1 MVNFALFG
9 SMFLLMII
17 RVPIAISLGLAS
29 IVGLTL
35 MGDIPLIIVVQR
47 MFTSNDSFPLLAVPY
62 FMLAGELMTAGGVS
76 KRLVRFAASL
86 VGHFR
91 GGLGGISILASAFFA
106 ALSGSNAATVA
117 AIGAVMI
124 PSMKEKGYP
133 EGYTAAT
140 IAAAGV
146 TGMIIPPSILMIL
159 YGVVAGISIGDLFI
173 AGFGPG
179 LLICISM
186 MFVNWFICRKQNF
199 SVEKWHGSSEIISS
213 FKDAVWALLMP
224 VIILGGIYGGI
235 FTPTEAAAIAALYGF
250 IIGFFIY
257 KELTLKKLPE
267 IILKSAL
274 STAVVMLV
282 MNTAG
287 LFGWVITANQLPQ
300 ALAVKMSAVSG
311 SHIVFLLLVNLML
324 IVVGCFMN
332 AAAAIPIFA
341 SILLP
346 AAANFGIDPLLFGI
360 IMVVN
365 LSIGTI
371 TPPLGVDLFVASTI
385 SKVSLEEII
394 GKIWPYIIIV
404 IIDLMMITYY
414 PPISMFLVRLLS

>member
-1 MVNFALFG
+1 MFSLALFG

-17 RVPIAISLGLAS
+17 KVPIAIALGLAS
-29 IVGLTL
+29 IVGLIL
-35 MGDIPLIIVVQR
+35 MGDIPLTIVVQR

-76 KRLVRFAASL
+76 KRLVRFAGSL

-91 GGLGGISILASAFFA
+91 GGLGGIAILASSFFA

-117 AIGAVMI
+117 AIGAIMI

-179 LLICISM
+179 ILICISM
-186 MFVNWFICRKQNF
+186 MLVNWYICRKHNLN
-199 SVEKWHGSSEIISS
+199 VEKFQGGAEILHS
-213 FKDAVWALLMP
+213 FKDAIWALLMP

-235 FTPTEAAAIAALYGF
+235 FTPTEAAAVAALYGL
-250 IIGFFIY
+250 IIGFFVY
-257 KELTLKKLPE
+257 KELTIKNMPE
-267 IILKSAL
+267 IIIKSAL

-300 ALAVKMSAVSG
+300 KLATNMAAFSD
-311 SHIVFLLLVNLML
+311 SHIVFLLLVNVML
-324 IVVGCFMN
+324 LVVGCFMN

-346 AAANFGIDPLLFGI
+346 ATVSFGIDPLLFGI

-385 SKVSLEEII
+385 SKISLEEII
-394 GKIWPYIIIV
+394 AKIWPYIVIV
-404 IIDLMMITYY
+404 IIDLLIITYY
-414 PPISMFLVRLLS
+414 PPVSMFLVKLLS

>member
-1 MVNFALFG
+1 MLSLLLFG
-9 SMFLLMII
+9 CMLLLMII
-17 RVPIAISLGLAS
+17 RVPIAIALGLAS
-29 IVGLTL
+29 IAGLVY
-35 MGDIPLIIVVQR
+35 MGDIPWTIVVQR

-91 GGLGGISILASAFFA
+91 GGLGGISILASSFFA

-117 AIGAVMI
+117 AIGSIMI
-124 PSMKEKGYP
+124 PSMKEKGYA

-159 YGVVAGISIGDLFI
+159 YGVVAGISIGELFI
-173 AGFGPG
+173 AGFCPG
-179 LLICISM
+179 ILICISM
-186 MFVNWFICRKQNF
+186 MLVNWFICRKQHT
-199 SVEKWHGSSEIISS
+199 SLLKWLGLSEILAS
-213 FKDAVWALLMP
+213 FKEAVWALLMP
-224 VIILGGIYGGI
+224 VIILGGIYGGV
-235 FTPTEAAAIAALYGF
+235 FTPTEAAAVAALYGL
-250 IIGFFIY
+250 IIGLFVY
-257 KELTLKKLPE
+257 KELSIKKLPQ
-267 IILKSAL
+267 IVFRSAL

-287 LFGWVITANQLPQ
+287 LFGWIITANEIPQ
-300 ALAVKMSAVSG
+300 ILAAKMAAISS
-311 SHIVFLLLVNLML
+311 SHVVFLILVNIML
-324 IVVGCFMN
+324 LVVGCFMN
-332 AAAAIPIFA
+332 AAAAIPLFA

-346 AAANFGIDPLLFGI
+346 AALSFGIDPLLFGI

-385 SKVSLEEII
+385 SGISLEEII
-394 GKIWPYIIIV
+394 VKIWPYIVIV
-404 IIDLMMITYY
+404 IIDLFLVTYY
-414 PPISMFLVRLLS
+414 PPLSLYLVKLLT

>member
-1 MVNFALFG
+1 MSLYLFG
-9 SMFLLMII
+9 SMLLLMII
-17 RVPIAISLGLAS
+17 RVPIAIALGLAGV
-29 IVGLTL
+29 VGLL
-35 MGDIPLIIVVQR
+35 VMGGVPMTVVVQR
-47 MFTSNDSFPLLAVPY
+47 MFTSNDSFPHLAIPY
-62 FMLAGELMTAGGVS
+62 FMLAGELMTSGGVS

-91 GGLGGISILASAFFA
+91 GGLGGISILASSFFA

-117 AIGAVMI
+117 AIGSVMI

-179 LLICISM
+179 VLICISM
-186 MFVNWFICRKQNF
+186 MFVNWLICRKKHLEVDPWQ
-199 SVEKWHGSSEIISS
+199 GLSEIWHS
-213 FKDAVWALLMP
+213 FKEAIWALLMP

-235 FTPTEAAAIAALYGF
+235 FTPTEAAAIAAVYGF
-250 IIGFFIY
+250 IVGFFIY
-257 KELTLKKLPE
+257 KELKLKKLPE
-267 IILKSAL
+267 IILRSAL

-287 LFGWVITANQLPQ
+287 LFGWVITANEIPQL
-300 ALAVKMSAVSG
+300 LAASMSAFSDSYV
-311 SHIVFLLLVNLML
+311 VFLMLVNIML
-324 IVVGCFMN
+324 LVVGCFMN
-332 AAAAIPIFA
+332 AAAAIPLFA
-341 SILLP
+341 SILIP
-346 AAANFGIDPLLFGI
+346 AALNFGIDPLLFGI

-385 SKVSLEEII
+385 SKISLEEII
-394 GKIWPYIIIV
+394 GRIWPYIIIV
-404 IIDLMMITYY
+404 IIDLLIVTYY
-414 PPISMFLVRLLS
+414 PPVSLFLVRLLT

>member
-1 MVNFALFG
+1 MFSLILFASLL
-9 SMFLLMII
+9 LLMVIK
-17 RVPIAISLGLAS
+17 VPIAIALGLAS

-35 MGDIPLIIVVQR
+35 MGDIPFVIVVQR

-91 GGLGGISILASAFFA
+91 GGLGAISILASSFFA

-117 AIGAVMI
+117 AIGAIMI

-159 YGVVAGISIGDLFI
+159 YGVVAGVSIGDLFI
-173 AGFGPG
+173 AGFMPG
-179 LLICISM
+179 ILICISI
-186 MFVNWFICRKQNF
+186 MFVNWYICRKDNLN
-199 SVEKWHGSSEIISS
+199 VEKWQGGSEILTS
-213 FKDAVWALLMP
+213 FKDAIWALLMP
-224 VIILGGIYGGI
+224 VIILGGIYGGV
-235 FTPTEAAAIAALYGF
+235 FTPTEAAAVAALYGF

-257 KELTLKKLPE
+257 KELTLKQLPR
-267 IILKSAL
+267 IILNSAL
-274 STAVVMLV
+274 STAIVMLV

-287 LFGWVITANQLPQ
+287 LFGWVITANELPQ
-300 ALAVKMSAVSG
+300 SLAIKMSAISA
-311 SHIVFLLLVNLML
+311 SHIVFLMLVNIML
-324 IVVGCFMN
+324 LVVGCFMN

-346 AAANFGIDPLLFGI
+346 ASANFGIDPLLFGI

-385 SKVSLEEII
+385 SKVSLEKII
-394 GKIWPYIIIV
+394 IKIWPYIIVV
-404 IIDLMMITYY
+404 IIDLLLVTYY
-414 PPISMFLVRLLS
+414 PPISLFLVKIFS

>member
-1 MVNFALFG
+1 MLNFALFG

-17 RVPIAISLGLAS
+17 KVPIAIALGLAS

-179 LLICISM
+179 ILICISM

-199 SVEKWHGSSEIISS
+199 NVEKWHGGSEILSS
-213 FKDAVWALLMP
+213 FKDAIWALLMP

-404 IIDLMMITYY
+404 IIDLMLITYY